1 VVGVLPFHFMS
12 EVFSQS
18 DLDEVEK
25 EVIASI
31 PAEKARAE
39 IAAAQ
44 IAKKLTAEGPQQLQ
58 RGVGQK
64 IGEIDGRTYMR
75 WQNEYP
81 GCWDNAEFVRAF
93 FQDNPQYRAP
103 GWKPRTD
110 MLRHGKTFIGG
121 KPV

>member
-1 VVGVLPFHFMS
+1 MLQS
-12 EVFSQS
+12 FSQS
-18 DLDEVEK
+18 DLDQVER

-44 IAKKLTAEGPQQLQ
+44 IGKKLQAEGPQQLNK
-58 RGVGQK
+58 GVGQK

-75 WQNEYP
+75 WNNQYP

-93 FQDNPQYRAP
+93 FADNPQYRSP
-103 GWKPRTD
+103 GWKPKD
-110 MLRHGKTFIGG
+110 NGLRHGKSFIGG
-121 KPV
+121 KPA